1 MRQILCI
8 YMLASGSLD
17 VNILICSKLQIQLC
31 PDSLQQ
37 QLHFQ
42 KSLPSQPDCSLE
54 VSKMHSLEDFSCLG
68 IDVVQLFVTNL
79 LKMLTQA
86 VHSLVTR
93 DEPHTTLGTTTKPS
107 VRSAELLSLFVNGL
121 FCYILDHQLW
131 YAKLVSSLTL
141 ATGANTHLRCL
152 QICSSCDWC
161 FLSTIC
167 VSFTQKCFA
176 TEIHQQMYT
185 CMRNQIYLQEF
196 W

>member
-1 MRQILCI
+1 
-8 YMLASGSLD
+8 
-17 VNILICSKLQIQLC
+17 
-31 PDSLQQ
+31 
-37 QLHFQ
+37 
-42 KSLPSQPDCSLE
+42 
-54 VSKMHSLEDFSCLG
+54 MHSLEDFGCLG

-79 LKMLTQA
+79 LKILTQA

-93 DEPHTTLGTTTKPS
+93 DEPHTTSGTTTKPS

-176 TEIHQQMYT
+176 TQNVHVYEELDLFIGILVKYFPHCT
-185 CMRNQIYLQEF
+185 AAANKVLH